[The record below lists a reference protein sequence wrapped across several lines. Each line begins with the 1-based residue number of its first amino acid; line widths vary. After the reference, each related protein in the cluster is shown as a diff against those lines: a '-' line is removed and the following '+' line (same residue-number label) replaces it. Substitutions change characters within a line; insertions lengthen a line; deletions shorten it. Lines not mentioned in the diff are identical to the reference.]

1 MNISKEGE
9 IIESKEYA
17 IIRHEDYCIHIILDS
32 SDIKDWQFL
41 MVKKGDKHMRNFDSS
56 FFADKKYYHGVFS
69 DYRLKKVLNRVDDTI
84 DKIEIL
90 YREIKNVYDVGKP
103 GLKKIINKN
112 YKLYDYKDLMFFF
125 YHKLEG
131 SNRLYVVSFDNN
143 ITNELLISTS
153 ENEYKT
159 SISKKILSRG
169 EIDNYLEDISYSK
182 VVFNRDNDLL
192 CSYESRIRKLTSNRL
207 FNTCKI

>member
-1 MNISKEGE
+1 
-9 IIESKEYA
+9 
-17 IIRHEDYCIHIILDS
+17 
-32 SDIKDWQFL
+32 
-41 MVKKGDKHMRNFDSS
+41 
-56 FFADKKYYHGVFS
+56 
-69 DYRLKKVLNRVDDTI
+69 
-84 DKIEIL
+84 
-90 YREIKNVYDVGKP
+90 
-103 GLKKIINKN
+103 
-112 YKLYDYKDLMFFF
+112 MFFF